1 MRRTMKRYLTTC
13 IAAAVAL
20 VASTAAAAVPGVITH
35 QGRLYATDGTPVKET
50 MDVEFSIYDTPDAVV
65 PIWTETHT
73 ITFDEGYFSVGLG
86 EIAPFDEVVFDGSAR
101 YLGIKVGSD
110 AEMTPRARVASV
122 PYALLANDVNGDI
135 NPSSVNIQGFGTV
148 IDENGKWVGD
158 PTDLIGPPGMPGA
171 AGATGP
177 QGPAG
182 TNGAT
187 GPQGPVGANGAIGP
201 VGPQGPVGALGPVG
215 PQGPVGALGPV
226 GPQGPAGA
234 LGPVGPAGAMGPVGP
249 AGAVGPQGLPGADG
263 AIGPQG
269 PQGLAGADGAIGP
282 QGPQGLTGADGAIGP
297 QGPQGLTGADG
308 AIGPMGPQGL
318 TGADGAIGPQGPQ
331 GLTGADGAIGATGP
345 QGLTGAT
352 GAQGL
357 QGLMGATGAQGPQ
370 GLTGATG
377 AQGLQGLMGATGAQG
392 PQGLA
397 GAAGAQGP
405 QGVSGVIS
413 MNYSAGTAPNP
424 AVALAYLSITVT
436 VTIAAGQKVH
446 VTANRAFGALG
457 AAANALNLYIC
468 TQATG
473 GGALTTHN
481 FGAFG
486 MTAAAN
492 SRHLYGLSAAPILAP
507 GTYTV
512 GLCGSSTSANWINN
526 EWSYVSTIVATSN

>member
-1 MRRTMKRYLTTC
+1 MMKRWLTTC

-86 EIAPFDEVVFDGSAR
+86 EIAPFNEVVFDGSAR

-177 QGPAG
+177 QGPMG

-187 GPQGPVGANGAIGP
+187 GPQGPMGANGAIGP
-201 VGPQGPVGALGPVG
+201 AG

-234 LGPVGPAGAMGPVGP
+234 IGPVGPAGALGPVGPQGP
-249 AGAVGPQGLPGADG
+249 AGAVGPQGPVGADG
-263 AIGPQG
+263 AVGPM
-269 PQGLAGADGAIGP
+269 
-282 QGPQGLTGADGAIGP
+282 
-297 QGPQGLTGADG
+297 GPQGLTGADG

-318 TGADGAIGPQGPQ
+318 TGADGAIGPMGPQ
-331 GLTGADGAIGATGP
+331 GLTGADGAIGPMGPQGPQGLTGANGAIGPTGP

-377 AQGLQGLMGATGAQG
+377 AQGT
-392 PQGLA
+392 
-397 GAAGAQGP
+397 

-413 MNYSAGTAPNP
+413 ANYSAGGGTQPTAILGYVSPT
-424 AVALAYLSITVT
+424 LT

-446 VTANRAFGALG
+446 VVVNQALG
-457 AAANALNLYIC
+457 AAGVAATGLNLYIC

-473 GGALTTHN
+473 GGALTSHQG
-481 FGAFG
+481 GAFAL
-486 MTAAAN
+486 TCPAN
-492 SRHLYGLSAAPILAP
+492 SRQLYGLSAVPNIGA

-512 GLCGSSTSANWINN
+512 GLCGTAPNANWNN
-526 EWSYVSTIVATSN
+526 GEWGYISAIVATSN